1 MKLPVVVRVNCP
13 NCRNCLVPFEGSAT
27 ALAKVVRTKKRMPL
41 RCSDC
46 GFRSTRIITAE
57 QEEQAIK
64 DRDLEARVLADRAR
78 IRLDAPIPSKRLP
91 VTEPPRAPRRV
102 RGDQVEGAAK
112 LYHYAVYVKHPWG
125 TDRLVVGVKMRKVQ
139 AARDEAWDRVARKR
153 KTVALKIMDCVPM
166 KWTPSG
172 LVETRRRVTVKTGE
186 LKNQRKPRS
195 RESVKQRKAPAFVPR
210 SRDDDDAPPAP
221 VKKRR
226 ATTKVQ
232 YVTADHSRLG
242 RKKSK

>member
-125 TDRLVVGVKMRKVQ
+125 TDRLVVAPTTTRRPRRSRSAERQPKSSTLPPTIP
-139 AARDEAWDRVARKR
+139 DSVARRASR
-153 KTVALKIMDCVPM
+153 KGSYGYYSHNGTSSRCV
-166 KWTPSG
+166 
-172 LVETRRRVTVKTGE
+172 
-186 LKNQRKPRS
+186 
-195 RESVKQRKAPAFVPR
+195 
-210 SRDDDDAPPAP
+210 
-221 VKKRR
+221 
-226 ATTKVQ
+226 
-232 YVTADHSRLG
+232 
-242 RKKSK
+242 